1 MLIIFLLSL
10 LAWTITFFP
19 IKYWSLVGIDAT
31 SSGYHRW
38 VLTLLWTSFSYLIVF
53 GGAEKWRQLESFSH
67 LRQLADDERI
77 VLQAFIRE
85 NRLTCQFQAWASGVS
100 GLVEDKIL
108 VIDRHIDQNARNG
121 GVLVCRIKP
130 FAFRYLK
137 KHTILIDPE

>member
-1 MLIIFLLSL
+1 MTTNLSEWVKAGISRFDWLSVRRKEMLLIFLLSL

-77 VLQAFIRE
+77 VLQA
-85 NRLTCQFQAWASGVS
+85 
-100 GLVEDKIL
+100 
-108 VIDRHIDQNARNG
+108 
-121 GVLVCRIKP
+121 
-130 FAFRYLK
+130 
-137 KHTILIDPE
+137 